1 MHVMYAKLL
10 SGRIFRAGH
19 ASRLC
24 LFLRLSPF
32 VLTGALIVLAATY
45 AIAQQLPAQ
54 HDSQPSVAD
63 YHLEGAQLQKAEG
76 LYKIR
81 TARYLIGNVYPIL
94 LLIGFLAFRV
104 GPRFRDWAEIL
115 SRRNPL
121 QAMVFTPLV
130 LLTLGVLMLPFDVH
144 GHYISTN
151 YGMSV
156 QSWGSWFWDWTKG
169 MLLNMAIGSL
179 IVMGLF
185 FAIRRSPRKWWVY
198 AWAVSLP
205 VVLFMIF
212 ITPVVIDPIFNHY
225 EPLAARQ
232 PHLVQ
237 EIEKIVKRGALD
249 IPQSRMFEMRASEKV
264 TTYNAYVTGIG
275 ASKRVVVWDTTA
287 KDLQTAETLFIFG
300 HELGHYVL
308 HHIWKGFAFFAVTSI
323 VGFWI
328 GYQLFNFLLAR
339 YGTRWGIREA
349 ADWASLP
356 VLILAALVLSCVS
369 EPIGAA
375 FSRHL
380 EHQADIYGLEVVHGI
395 VPNSSQ
401 AAASSF
407 QKLGEK
413 SYSYPHP
420 NALLVFW
427 DYDHP
432 TIGERVKFAVE
443 YRPWDEGQATKYVNQ
458 P

>member
-1 MHVMYAKLL
+1 MVLMGSVQNLAEPPAATQTSQRSVTEYRLEGPLLAKAEELYKITTTRYL
-10 SGRIFRAGH
+10 VGVAYPI
-19 ASRLC
+19 
-24 LFLRLSPF
+24 
-32 VLTGALIVLAATY
+32 VLLIVL
-45 AIAQQLPAQ
+45 
-54 HDSQPSVAD
+54 
-63 YHLEGAQLQKAEG
+63 
-76 LYKIR
+76 
-81 TARYLIGNVYPIL
+81 
-94 LLIGFLAFRV
+94 LALRV
-104 GPRFRDWAEIL
+104 VPRFRDWAESV
-115 SRRNPL
+115 SRRRPL
-121 QAMVFTPLV
+121 QALIFTPLL
-130 LLTLGVLMLPFDVH
+130 LLTLGVLMLPLDIH
-144 GHYISTN
+144 GQYIATN

-179 IVMGLF
+179 IVMGLY

-232 PHLVQ
+232 PQLVQ
-237 EIEKIVKRGALD
+237 EIEKVVQRGSLE
-249 IPQSRMFEMRASEKV
+249 IPRSHMYEMRASDKV

>member
-1 MHVMYAKLL
+1 MRRTMLILMFALMIISAALL
-10 SGRIFRAGH
+10 TH
-19 ASRLC
+19 
-24 LFLRLSPF
+24 
-32 VLTGALIVLAATY
+32 
-45 AIAQQLPAQ
+45 AQQSSAAAS
-54 HDSQPSVAD
+54 SQASISE
-63 YHLEGAQLQKAEG
+63 YRLEGAQMARADA

-81 TARYLIGNVYPIL
+81 VSRYLAGVAYPIL
-94 LLIGFLAFRV
+94 LLIAMLALRV
-104 GPRFRDWAEIL
+104 GPRFRDWTETV
-115 SRRNPL
+115 SRRKPVQALIFAPL
-121 QAMVFTPLV
+121 L
-130 LLTLGVLMLPFDVH
+130 LLTLGILMLPLDLH
-144 GHYISTN
+144 GQYISLK

-169 MLLNMAIGSL
+169 ELLTLALGILAVMALYFG
-179 IVMGLF
+179 
-185 FAIRRSPRKWWVY
+185 IRRSSKRWWLY
-198 AWAVSLP
+198 AWAATVP
-205 VVLFMIF
+205 ITLFLVF
-212 ITPVVIDPIFNHY
+212 ITPIVIDPIFNHY
-225 EPLAARQ
+225 EPLAERQ
-232 PHLVQ
+232 PQLVQ
-237 EIEKIVKRGALD
+237 EIGKVVKRGSLQ
-249 IPQSRMFEMRASEKV
+249 IPQSRMFEMRASDKV

-287 KDLQTAETLFIFG
+287 KDLEVGETLFIFG
-300 HELGHYVL
+300 HEMGHYVL

-328 GYQLFNFLLAR
+328 GYQLFNFLLRR
-339 YGTRWGIREA
+339 YGTKWGIREA

-356 VLILAALVLSCVS
+356 ALILVALVLSFVS

-380 EHQADIYGLEVVHGI
+380 ENQADIYGLEVVHGI

-432 TIGERVKFAVE
+432 TITERVKFALE
-443 YRPWDEGQATKYVNQ
+443 YRPWDEGRATKYVK
-458 P
+458 

>member
-1 MHVMYAKLL
+1 MRRTMLILMFALMIISAALL
-10 SGRIFRAGH
+10 TH
-19 ASRLC
+19 AEQNS
-24 LFLRLSPF
+24 
-32 VLTGALIVLAATY
+32 AA
-45 AIAQQLPAQ
+45 AS
-54 HDSQPSVAD
+54 SQASISE
-63 YHLEGAQLQKAEG
+63 YRLEGAQMARADA

-81 TARYLIGNVYPIL
+81 VSRYLAGVAYPIL
-94 LLIGFLAFRV
+94 LLIAMLALRV
-104 GPRFRDWAEIL
+104 GPRLRDWTESV
-115 SRRNPL
+115 SRRKPV
-121 QAMVFTPLV
+121 QALIFALLL
-130 LLTLGVLMLPFDVH
+130 LLTLGILMLPLDLH
-144 GHYISTN
+144 GQYISLK

-169 MLLNMAIGSL
+169 ELLTLALGILAVMALYFG
-179 IVMGLF
+179 
-185 FAIRRSPRKWWVY
+185 IRRSSKRWWLY
-198 AWAVSLP
+198 AWAATVP
-205 VVLFMIF
+205 TTLFLVF
-212 ITPVVIDPIFNHY
+212 ITPIVIDPIFNHY
-225 EPLAARQ
+225 EPLAERQ
-232 PHLVQ
+232 PQLVQ
-237 EIEKIVKRGALD
+237 EIEKVVKRGSLQ
-249 IPQSRMFEMRASEKV
+249 IPQSRMFEMRASDKV

-287 KDLQTAETLFIFG
+287 KDLEVGETLFIFG
-300 HELGHYVL
+300 HEMGHYVL

-328 GYQLFNFLLAR
+328 GYQLFNFLLRR
-339 YGTRWGIREA
+339 YGTKWGIREA

-356 VLILAALVLSCVS
+356 ALILVALVLSFVS

-380 EHQADIYGLEVVHGI
+380 ENQADIYGLEVVHGI

-432 TIGERVKFAVE
+432 TIAERVKFALE
-443 YRPWDEGQATKYVNQ
+443 YRPWDEGRATKYVK
-458 P
+458 